1 MLCVQAFQCKYVK
14 TVSITHNVSHPRL
27 TININNIRR
36 WCMFSVV
43 VTNKKIVYISLITTK
58 SNVLINNQ
66 RPSTVYTANM
76 IYIGNEQ
83 IIFWHPSSS
92 GHLEY
97 QIRIKITSLVEV
109 NPYITFGWIEKWF
122 LSRNCFCGGIY
133 LRFQIGTKNSSRS
146 SLISFVHDLFYYVKQ
161 FLHKNHKFIVYPVL
175 C

>member
-1 MLCVQAFQCKYVK
+1 VRQNWYPNSYIHDSSLSWLRTGTMINSYRVKLMLCVQAFQCKYVK

-83 IIFWHPSSS
+83 IIFDILH
-92 GHLEY
+92 HLVILNIRSESKS
-97 QIRIKITSLVEV
+97 QI
-109 NPYITFGWIEKWF
+109 W
-122 LSRNCFCGGIY
+122 
-133 LRFQIGTKNSSRS
+133 
-146 SLISFVHDLFYYVKQ
+146 
-161 FLHKNHKFIVYPVL
+161 
-175 C
+175 